1 MSGTVIHEPTPVPV
15 PSLVPLAQL
24 DGPGRDGQQQAAALF
39 EAYQEKV
46 KAYRRA
52 ADDARDIFKDWDK
65 ALTGAISDWSM
76 DDTKL
81 ALKVGSLMVSAAGA
95 GVKLRLSPQLARQA
109 AEHMDLARSARRTAY
124 EMLNGKLP
132 FSQQAYD
139 DLIGW
144 GRHAQNSADDLL
156 ASSRNP
162 DTPKRVKALGHG
174 VGVLGAGYGAYYDMN
189 HGEST
194 EQAVASNAG
203 GLLAGTAAGAAAGAA
218 AGSIVPVGG
227 TLVGLAWAPSSGP
240 GRRRHLGGHRLR
252 VRERRRRHRR
262 RRGRGGR
269 RGSATSATWS
279 ACEVAAPLR
288 VAHAR
293 PASACVFRAQA
304 LRQPRCV
311 QGPSV
316 RRPSD
321 CSRNSQR
328 AWARPGRYGP

>member
-1 MSGTVIHEPTPVPV
+1 
-15 PSLVPLAQL
+15 
-24 DGPGRDGQQQAAALF
+24 
-39 EAYQEKV
+39 
-46 KAYRRA
+46 
-52 ADDARDIFKDWDK
+52 
-65 ALTGAISDWSM
+65 
-76 DDTKL
+76 
-81 ALKVGSLMVSAAGA
+81 
-95 GVKLRLSPQLARQA
+95 
-109 AEHMDLARSARRTAY
+109 MDLARSARRTAY

-162 DTPKRVKALGHG
+162 DTPKGVKALGHG

-227 TLVGLAWAPSSGP
+227 TLVGAGVGAIVGAR

-269 RGSATSATWS
+269 RGQRPRRHGRPVK
-279 ACEVAAPLR
+279 VARL
-288 VAHAR
+288 
-293 PASACVFRAQA
+293 
-304 LRQPRCV
+304 
-311 QGPSV
+311 
-316 RRPSD
+316 
-321 CSRNSQR
+321 
-328 AWARPGRYGP
+328 